1 MNLIIPDPMGI
12 YIFSVCPRLQLLR
25 QTEETGDMGRIRGKR
40 GESGTADRRLETG
53 DRRRVAKWLN
63 VRHRHGYRQRDTDT
77 RRLKVIQMLGPNS
90 EALFTLS
97 SMQHITHKMH
107 GHFRRIHIESR
118 TQGYPIL
125 FNIDYFIY

>member
-53 DRRRVAKWLN
+53 DRRQATGRKVAQCQTQTRVQTA
-63 VRHRHGYRQRDTDT
+63 RHRHQTPQSDSNARPKLGGSLYALIDATYNTQNAWTFSEDTYRKST
-77 RRLKVIQMLGPNS
+77 P
-90 EALFTLS
+90 
-97 SMQHITHKMH
+97 
-107 GHFRRIHIESR
+107 RI
-118 TQGYPIL
+118 P
-125 FNIDYFIY
+125 YFYQY